1 MRWSECGG
9 HIRALARV
17 GIILSTAGLFACGFE
32 PLYGRH
38 PSSGE
43 ESIRDK
49 LGEVL
54 IAPIPVR
61 QGTPQARAA
70 VALRN
75 ALQFNLNGAAGAT
88 APTHR
93 LEVILTTPVNITVSS
108 DPVAGRPTEEIGG
121 LTAIY
126 QLIEIATGKVV
137 LKDSTTTHVG
147 YDIPGSQQRF
157 AKQRAMLDAEER
169 AANVAAEAIRNR
181 LASYFVAGS

>member
-1 MRWSECGG
+1 MRWSEGG
-9 HIRALARV
+9 ARIRALAWV
-17 GIILSTAGLFACGFE
+17 CIILSTAGLLSCGFE

-43 ESIRDK
+43 ESTRDK
-49 LGEVL
+49 LGDVL
-54 IAPIPVR
+54 IAPIPAR
-61 QGTPQARAA
+61 QGTPQARLA

-75 ALQFNLNGAAGAT
+75 ALQFDLNGAAGAT

-93 LEVILTTPVNITVSS
+93 LEVAVTPVDITVSF

-121 LTAIY
+121 LKATY
-126 QLIEIATGKVV
+126 QLIEIATGKAV
-137 LKDSTTTHVG
+137 LKDSTFANVG
-147 YDIPGSQQRF
+147 YDVPGSQQRF
-157 AKQRAMLDAEER
+157 AKLRARLDAEER

>member
-1 MRWSECGG
+1 MRWSEGG
-9 HIRALARV
+9 ARIRALAWV
-17 GIILSTAGLFACGFE
+17 CIILSTSGLLSCGFE
-32 PLYGRH
+32 PLYGH

-54 IAPIPVR
+54 IAPIPAR
-61 QGTPQARAA
+61 QGTPQAHIA

-75 ALQFNLNGAAGAT
+75 SLQFDLNGAAGAT

-93 LEVILTTPVNITVSS
+93 LEVTVTPVGLTLSR
-108 DPVAGRPTEEIGG
+108 DPVTGRPTEEIGG
-121 LTAIY
+121 LKAAY
-126 QLIEIATGKVV
+126 QLVEIATGKAV
-137 LKDSTTTHVG
+137 LKDSTFANID
-147 YDIPGSQQRF
+147 YDVPGSQQRF
-157 AKQRAMLDAEER
+157 AKLRAQVDAQER